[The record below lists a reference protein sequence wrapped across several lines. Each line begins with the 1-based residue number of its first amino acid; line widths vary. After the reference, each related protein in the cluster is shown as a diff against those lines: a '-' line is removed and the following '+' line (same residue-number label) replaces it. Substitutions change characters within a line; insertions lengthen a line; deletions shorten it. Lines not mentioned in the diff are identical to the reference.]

1 MYDEQILIASFVI
14 SALIIMVGTIQ
25 TIQEDTKKEK
35 RKIKKNSENVE
46 QYFFEPFPQSCPCC
60 KDFMRLT
67 CGNPVFS
74 YWVCK
79 NCNKEFEYNVFW
91 EQFTKEIVGGTK

>member
-46 QYFFEPFPQSCPCC
+46 
-60 KDFMRLT
+60 
-67 CGNPVFS
+67 
-74 YWVCK
+74 
-79 NCNKEFEYNVFW
+79 
-91 EQFTKEIVGGTK
+91 

>member
-1 MYDEQILIASFVI
+1 MY
-14 SALIIMVGTIQ
+14 
-25 TIQEDTKKEK
+25 

-67 CGNPVFS
+67 CGNPIFS
-74 YWVCK
+74 YWICK